1 MFCRAHFLK
10 FYCIQK
16 NLLSPEYHL
25 KNRSQTIR
33 PYNLELQSKNNLH
46 LTSTVWKLDNTTT
59 TESIANDSTNNLDN
73 PKTTTIKKENSNINS
88 ENNNNGKTNG
98 TVVKQNHKLKKIDTI
113 RENES
118 VLENLHADIF
128 RICPLGNCRK
138 LPVVKRI
145 MKK

>member
-1 MFCRAHFLK
+1 MSCRAQHFL

-16 NLLSPEYHL
+16 NLFSPEYHL

-59 TESIANDSTNNLDN
+59 TESIANENSTNTDN
-73 PKTTTIKKENSNINS
+73 PKTTTIKTEKNSNMNS
-88 ENNNNGKTNG
+88 ENTGKTTG

-128 RICPLGNCRK
+128 RICPLGNRRK
-138 LPVVKRI
+138 MPVVKRI